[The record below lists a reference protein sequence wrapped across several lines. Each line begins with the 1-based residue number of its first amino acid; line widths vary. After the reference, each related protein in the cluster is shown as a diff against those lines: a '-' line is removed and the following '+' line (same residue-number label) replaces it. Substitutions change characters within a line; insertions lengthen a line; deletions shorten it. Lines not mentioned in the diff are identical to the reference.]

1 MPKSETLSVTMSHDP
16 LAILTEYLVLDAQ
29 NGNRES
35 MTNLVEMWTP
45 RMSRRAYRLTGDREG
60 SREVLQE
67 SWIAAAKG
75 LRSLRDPSRFGGWVY
90 RIVQNKAADWI
101 QQRSR
106 DRSLNRSLKNQ
117 SSSESDDG
125 PCEDHSQTIRIAIG
139 HLDPKLREVVYL
151 FYMDQC
157 TVNQIAAVLRIP
169 IGTVKTR
176 LSAARLQLKS
186 QLERSTQ

>member
-1 MPKSETLSVTMSHDP
+1 MSHDP
-16 LAILTEYLVLDAQ
+16 HAILSEFLVLDAQ

-35 MTNLVEMWTP
+35 MAKLVEMWSP
-45 RMSRRAYRLTGDREG
+45 RMSRRARRLTGDEEG
-60 SREVLQE
+60 TREVLQE

-75 LRSLRDPSRFGGWVY
+75 LRSLRDPSMFGGWVY
-90 RIVQNKAADWI
+90 RIIQNKAADWI
-101 QQRSR
+101 QQQSR
-106 DRSLNRSLKNQ
+106 DRSLNRSLRNQ
-117 SSSESDDG
+117 RPTDSESEAR
-125 PCEDHSQTIRIAIG
+125 EDHSQTIRIAIG

-157 TVNQIAAVLRIP
+157 TVGQIAAVLRIP

>member
-1 MPKSETLSVTMSHDP
+1 MSHDP

-29 NGNRES
+29 NGSRES
-35 MTNLVEMWTP
+35 MSRLVELWTP
-45 RMSRRAYRLTGDREG
+45 RMYRRAYRLTGDREG

-75 LRSLRDPSRFGGWVY
+75 LRLVRDPSRFGGWVY

-101 QQRSR
+101 RQQSR
-106 DRSLNRSLKNQ
+106 DRSLDRSLRERGT
-117 SSSESDDG
+117 SESAEE
-125 PCEDHSQTIRIAIG
+125 PREDHSHAIRIAIG

-157 TVNQIAAVLRIP
+157 TVAQIASVLRIP